1 MNLTGSVSSNLT
13 FSLLKELNEILK
25 DEKYY
30 DLPILIDVNFIEN
43 ENCSVILA
51 TDKNNALMLGLEQ

>member
-13 FSLLKELNEILK
+13 FSLLNERLK

-30 DLPILIDVNFIEN
+30 GLPMLINVNSIKN
-43 ENCSVILA
+43 GNYYLMLA
-51 TDKNNALMLGLEQ
+51 PYKSNVQILGLEQ